1 MQYKQQQLR
10 AGILASA
17 GLLTS
22 LILGGC
28 GGATTTNNG
37 LIATTS
43 ADPAVYGL
51 EATGA
56 KTGTLVETSGLG
68 SQDDKTSG
76 TATTGYLTG
85 AIASTAKILPGIAVN
100 GTVPLGFSPGGAFVD
115 GSFASAAPAG
125 GAVTFRAYASNGQ
138 DAASRSVT
146 PIVDPG
152 GVVLTSP
159 EVSGFTQTLVF
170 NSTGIGN
177 GPLANGQYDANFT
190 LPFTT
195 TGLHQLVV
203 SIADTSGK
211 KTTTT
216 FESAVVASTDA
227 AVIAQ
232 ITDLAGN
239 PLPGATATITGQIT
253 PSSPATQ
260 QTTADAQ
267 GVVVLFATPG
277 APDANKNTNTIT
289 VTASKHTFADTPVAL
304 TAGAALSTMPA
315 PTTKNPN
322 AVAALAIAA
331 NE

>member
-1 MQYKQQQLR
+1 MQYKQQSLR

-17 GLLTS
+17 SVLTS
-22 LILGGC
+22 LLLGGC

-37 LIATTS
+37 LIPTPA

-56 KTGTLVETSGLG
+56 RTGTLEETSGLG
-68 SQDDKTSG
+68 SQDG
-76 TATTGYLTG
+76 TTGYLTG
-85 AIASTAKILPGIAVN
+85 ATASTAKVLPSIAVN
-100 GTVPLGFSPGGAFVD
+100 GTIPLGFAPGGAFVD
-115 GSFASAAPAG
+115 GSFAAAAPAG

-138 DAASRSVT
+138 DANSRTVT

-152 GVVLTSP
+152 GVILTSP
-159 EVSGFTQTLVF
+159 EVPGFTQTLVF

-177 GPLANGQYDANFT
+177 GPLANGQYAANFT

-211 KTTTT
+211 KTTTN
-216 FESAVVASTDA
+216 FESAVVTSTDA

-232 ITDLAGN
+232 IMDAKGN
-239 PLPGATATITGQIT
+239 PLQGATATITGQIT
-253 PSSPATQ
+253 PTSPATQ
-260 QTTADAQ
+260 QATADAQ
-267 GVVVLFATPG
+267 GVVALFATPG

-289 VTASKHTFADTPVAL
+289 VTASGHTFATTAVSLA
-304 TAGAALSTMPA
+304 AGATLSTMPA
-315 PTTKNPN
+315 PTKTKPD